1 MSTKMATN
9 NYIGLVLD
17 DKYRLTNLLG
27 QGGMGAVYCGEH
39 LVLKKKVAI
48 KFLQQGFGMEEQ
60 LVKRFYREAQA
71 AAAIGHEGIIDVMD
85 VGVAPSNEPYLVMEY
100 LEGESLGQLLSRS
113 TPLSVP
119 AACAVMVP
127 ALQALHAA
135 HSKGIVHR
143 DLKPE
148 NIFLCYANGKPPRIK
163 LIDFGISKIMAA
175 PENEKLTQTGSI
187 IGTPAYM
194 SPEQARGNSNLDH
207 RTDIF
212 SMGVIFYQMVT
223 GKLPFPGESSTDILV
238 KIITGDPVPP
248 TEVIGD
254 FSANTESIIMT
265 ALAKRPVDRY
275 ADALRFLSVL
285 EQLPD
290 YADGE
295 LALSSV
301 CARVANPTCASDTPL
316 PLAVPRID
324 NEMISGSIGGASG
337 MSAQATGW
345 TASGTRQGV
354 ASAHKKNRRRMVP
367 VLVAVILLLLIVGG
381 ATIFIMRTSD
391 AVPVQTPVQ
400 NAVDE
405 KLAVK
410 RPREILIATRPDGA
424 AVLIEGARVGDTPV
438 KVTVNGDTNVLIQK
452 DGFAPQAVLL
462 SPASDPNLI
471 VQLIPLND
479 RAQPDGGKLIGAVGG
494 DGATE
499 EKMSAVA
506 DGEGD
511 ENTAAT
517 AISDGRPRPSPGRS
531 KSNVESTPRRNTSS
545 AESASSSA
553 SVGTVPGR
561 VIEDPPGHSPSG
573 AGEVAASP
581 SDAAAQS
588 PQKRVSYDNMRDLK
602 SDYRAGLVT
611 KAEYKVHQLRIRALR
626 QVEYDAQKKL
636 YRDGKITKA
645 EYEYRVEQIHARYE
659 GKLKL

>member
-1 MSTKMATN
+1 MAKN
-9 NYIGLVLD
+9 NYIGLILD

-48 KFLQQGFGMEEQ
+48 KFLQPGFGMEEQ

-113 TPLSVP
+113 TSLSIP
-119 AACAVMVP
+119 AACAVMAP

-135 HSKGIVHR
+135 HTKGIVHR

-148 NIFLCYANGKPPRIK
+148 NIFLCYTNGKPPRIK

-194 SPEQARGNSNLDH
+194 SPEQARGNSNVDH

-248 TEVIGD
+248 TEVISD

-265 ALAKRPVDRY
+265 ALAKNPVDRY

-285 EQLPD
+285 EQLPG
-290 YADGE
+290 YADGQS
-295 LALSSV
+295 ALTSA

-316 PLAVPRID
+316 PSAVSRIE
-324 NEMISGSIGGASG
+324 NEMISGSVGGTSG
-337 MSAQATGW
+337 MSVRTAGW

-354 ASAHKKNRRRMVP
+354 ASANENRRRAVP

-381 ATIFIMRTSD
+381 ATIFLMRTSD
-391 AVPVQTPVQ
+391 AVSVQTPVQ
-400 NAVDE
+400 NPRDE
-405 KLAVK
+405 KLAPK
-410 RPREILIATRPDGA
+410 GPREILIATRPDGA

-479 RAQPDGGKLIGAVGG
+479 GAQRDAEKSIGDMGEQ
-494 DGATE
+494 GATE
-499 EKMSAVA
+499 EKVSVA
-506 DGEGD
+506 AEGGGGEK
-511 ENTAAT
+511 TAAT
-517 AISDGRPRPSPGRS
+517 AISDDTTRLSPGRS
-531 KSNVESTPRRNTSS
+531 RPSAESTSKRNTSS
-545 AESASSSA
+545 AANASS
-553 SVGTVPGR
+553 T
-561 VIEDPPGHSPSG
+561 EPPSTATGQGGDLPSSGHSAND
-573 AGEVAASP
+573 AGEAAASP
-581 SDAAAQS
+581 SDAAVRT
-588 PQKRVSYDNMRDLK
+588 PQKRTGYDNMRDLK

-626 QVEYDAQKKL
+626 QVEYDEQKKL

-645 EYEYRVEQIHARYE
+645 EYEYRVEQIHAKYE
-659 GKLKL
+659 GKL